1 MKKTDEMCSLHG
13 NYPGVDV
20 IQVKL
25 ENLHEF
31 KNHPFKVE
39 KDQALFEL
47 RQSIESEGILV
58 PLLVRKSCDGA
69 GYEIV
74 SGHRRKEAAL
84 WVGLERVPVI
94 VKELSDDQAII
105 AMVDSNLHREKILPS
120 EKAFAYKMRLEAMKH
135 QGKEITLDQIGPKPE
150 ENGLQI
156 YPLKVEQGQFGEMII
171 APTEKKILS
180 RSNEMLARM
189 VGESATQIKR
199 YIRLTYLIPKLLE
212 MVDREELPM
221 GSAVDISFLKEDEQ
235 YELFAVMDLEQW
247 VPTVSQANRIKRMSM
262 QEKLDMDQIYKVF
275 EETQNSHREMIKIPV
290 ERIQKFF
297 PNSYTPEKQIQTI
310 ENLLSEWSKK
320 RNRSKDM
327 SL

>member
-1 MKKTDEMCSLHG
+1 MLIFRTFSEYRHSFFAQKKGENYGMKKTDEMCSLHG

-25 ENLHEF
+25 EDLHAF

-156 YPLKVEQGQFGEMII
+156 YPLKVEQGEFGEMVI
-171 APTEKKILS
+171 APTEKKIS
-180 RSNEMLARM
+180 TRSNEMLARM
-189 VGESATQIKR
+189 VGESVTQIKR

-212 MVDREELPM
+212 IRFIGTVRRRYPNHRPYGTGGDDSWNPIGRSCDRWTWD
-221 GSAVDISFLKEDEQ
+221 GI
-235 YELFAVMDLEQW
+235 LFIPGKGNSENERTGICTESGCNQPSD
-247 VPTVSQANRIKRMSM
+247 RC
-262 QEKLDMDQIYKVF
+262 
-275 EETQNSHREMIKIPV
+275 TQKIREC
-290 ERIQKFF
+290 Q
-297 PNSYTPEKQIQTI
+297 
-310 ENLLSEWSKK
+310 L
-320 RNRSKDM
+320 
-327 SL
+327 

>member
-1 MKKTDEMCSLHG
+1 MLIFRTFSEYRHSFFAQKKGENYGMKKTDEMCSLHG

-25 ENLHEF
+25 EDLHAF

-156 YPLKVEQGQFGEMII
+156 YPLKVEQGEFGEMVI
-171 APTEKKILS
+171 APTEKKIS
-180 RSNEMLARM
+180 TRSNEMLARM
-189 VGESATQIKR
+189 VGESVTQIKR

-212 MVDREELPM
+212 IRFTGTVRRRYPDHRPYGAGGDDPWDSIDRSCDRWTWDRILFIPGKGNPENERTGIFA
-221 GSAVDISFLKEDEQ
+221 GSGC
-235 YELFAVMDLEQW
+235 
-247 VPTVSQANRIKRMSM
+247 
-262 QEKLDMDQIYKVF
+262 DQPSGGCTKKI
-275 EETQNSHREMIKIPV
+275 RECKI
-290 ERIQKFF
+290 
-297 PNSYTPEKQIQTI
+297 
-310 ENLLSEWSKK
+310 
-320 RNRSKDM
+320 
-327 SL
+327 

>member
-1 MKKTDEMCSLHG
+1 MKKTNEMCSLQC
-13 NYPGVDV
+13 NNQGVDV

-25 ENLHEF
+25 ADLHAF

-58 PLLVRKSCDGA
+58 PLLVRKSCDGV

-94 VKELSDDQAII
+94 VKDLSDDQAVI

-120 EKAFAYKMRLEAMKH
+120 EKAFAYKMRLDAMKH
-135 QGKEITLDQIGPKPE
+135 QGREITLDQIGPKSE
-150 ENGLQI
+150 ENDLQI
-156 YPLKVEQGQFGEMII
+156 YPLKVEQGEFGEMII
-171 APTEKKILS
+171 APTEKKNS
-180 RSNEMLARM
+180 TRSNEILARM

-275 EETQNSHREMIKIPV
+275 EETQNSRREMIKIPV

-310 ENLLSEWSKK
+310 EKLLSEWSKK
-320 RNRSKDM
+320 RNRSKDK

>member
-1 MKKTDEMCSLHG
+1 MLIFRTFSEYRHSFFAQKKGENYGMKKTDEMCSLHG

-25 ENLHEF
+25 EDLHAF

-156 YPLKVEQGQFGEMII
+156 YPLKVEQGEFGEMVI
-171 APTEKKILS
+171 APTEKKIS
-180 RSNEMLARM
+180 TRSNEMLARM
-189 VGESATQIKR
+189 VGESVTQIKR

-212 MVDREELPM
+212 IRFIGTVRRRYPNHRPYGTGGDDPWNPIGRSCDRWTWD
-221 GSAVDISFLKEDEQ
+221 GI
-235 YELFAVMDLEQW
+235 LFIPGKGNPKNERTGICTESGCNQPSD
-247 VPTVSQANRIKRMSM
+247 RC
-262 QEKLDMDQIYKVF
+262 
-275 EETQNSHREMIKIPV
+275 TQKIREC
-290 ERIQKFF
+290 Q
-297 PNSYTPEKQIQTI
+297 
-310 ENLLSEWSKK
+310 L
-320 RNRSKDM
+320 
-327 SL
+327 

>member
-1 MKKTDEMCSLHG
+1 MEKTDEMCSLQG
-13 NYPGVDV
+13 NNPGVDV

-25 ENLHEF
+25 EDLHAF

-58 PLLVRKSCDGA
+58 PLLVRKKCDGV

-84 WVGLERVPVI
+84 WGGMDRVPVI
-94 VKELSDDQAII
+94 VKDLSDDQAVI

-135 QGKEITLDQIGPKPE
+135 QGRKTTWDQLGPMSE

-156 YPLKVEQGQFGEMII
+156 YPLKVEQGQFGEMIV
-171 APTEKKILS
+171 AQTEKKNLS

-199 YIRLTYLIPKLLE
+199 YIRLTYLIPKLLD

-235 YELFAVMDLEQW
+235 YELLAVMDLEQW

-262 QEKLDMDQIYKVF
+262 QEKLDMDQIYKMF
-275 EETQNSHREMIKIPV
+275 EETQNSRREMIKIPV

-310 ENLLSEWSKK
+310 EKLLSEWSKK

>member
-1 MKKTDEMCSLHG
+1 M
-13 NYPGVDV
+13 
-20 IQVKL
+20 
-25 ENLHEF
+25 
-31 KNHPFKVE
+31 
-39 KDQALFEL
+39 
-47 RQSIESEGILV
+47 V

-156 YPLKVEQGQFGEMII
+156 YPLKVEQGEFGEMVI
-171 APTEKKILS
+171 APTEKKIS
-180 RSNEMLARM
+180 TRSNEMLARM
-189 VGESATQIKR
+189 VGESVTQIKR

-212 MVDREELPM
+212 IRFIGTVRRRYPNHRPYGTGGDDPWNPIGRSCDRWTWN
-221 GSAVDISFLKEDEQ
+221 GI
-235 YELFAVMDLEQW
+235 LFIPGKGNPENERTGICTESGCNQ
-247 VPTVSQANRIKRMSM
+247 PSGRC
-262 QEKLDMDQIYKVF
+262 
-275 EETQNSHREMIKIPV
+275 TQKIREC
-290 ERIQKFF
+290 Q
-297 PNSYTPEKQIQTI
+297 
-310 ENLLSEWSKK
+310 L
-320 RNRSKDM
+320 
-327 SL
+327 